1 MELGALAK
9 LMERAHSDFIEE
21 AIKAL
26 YAISALIRNNP
37 EGQQLFYKEAGDLML
52 QVKTL
57 KDNITR
63 WGSDTHLVVSL
74 ICSYYFLYN
83 LAENTEQL

>member
-1 MELGALAK
+1 
-9 LMERAHSDFIEE
+9 MERAHSEFVEE

-26 YAISALIRNNP
+26 YAISALIRNNL

-57 KDNITR
+57 KDNITC
-63 WGSDTHLVVSL
+63 WGSDTHILLSL
-74 ICSYYFLYN
+74 
-83 LAENTEQL
+83 

>member
-1 MELGALAK
+1 
-9 LMERAHSDFIEE
+9 MERTHSEYIEE

-26 YAISALIRNNP
+26 YAISALIRNNL
-37 EGQQLFYKEAGDLML
+37 EGQQLFYTEAGDLML

-63 WGSDTHLVVSL
+63 WGTDTHLVGSL
-74 ICSYYFLYN
+74 ICS
-83 LAENTEQL
+83 